1 MIKMLLELKDSFLFF
16 LADIKTFFK
25 SFKSCPVLLE
35 VTGNPAVDRYETQGF
50 WVFWTKYLA
59 SYLIS

>member
-50 WVFWTKYLA
+50 
-59 SYLIS
+59 